1 MASCNK
7 DVPQPINIQQ
17 ITPKEIQMVK
27 TVRVPLPNRG
37 DGYRVIRGR
46 DGRMT
51 TVPLTN
57 SDVTNY
63 RSLLAMDA
71 APVGGPKG
79 SPNYA
84 SYNAKDDVDDIN
96 EPDSEGYD
104 LADKIRQLL
113 EGKLDDADIDMLIK
127 LIQPDDDAPAPA
139 QDRKRGRQAHDRRPA
154 MPSRAEILRRVS
166 ASGEVRAQRV
176 LEQNA
181 KLMERFPALKNA
193 RVA

>member
-1 MASCNK
+1 M
-7 DVPQPINIQQ
+7 
-17 ITPKEIQMVK
+17 PKNLYTEPM
-27 TVRVPLPNRG
+27 PSPNG
-37 DGYRVIRGR
+37 
-46 DGRMT
+46 
-51 TVPLTN
+51 
-57 SDVTNY
+57 TNY
-63 RSLLAMDA
+63 ERLYIVRKPFAEAMAFDA
-71 APVGGPKG
+71 AMPKYG
-79 SPNYA
+79 SGDNGDP
-84 SYNAKDDVDDIN
+84 DDTDIN